1 MSDRTRV
8 HPARLRAA
16 LFVTCAACT
25 LWLMVQNTI
34 LFTLLP
40 WDRLAPAF
48 AAPEPILRAAIAGI
62 AQLSLVPIAFAL
74 GWLVSRQS
82 ARAAESRERV
92 HE

>member
-1 MSDRTRV
+1 MRSRTLA
-8 HPARLRAA
+8 HSPKLRAA

-25 LWLMVQNTI
+25 LWLLVQNTI
-34 LFTLLP
+34 LLTFMP
-40 WDRLAPAF
+40 WHRVVPAF
-48 AAPEPILRAAIAGI
+48 EVSSIARAAITGI

-82 ARAAESRERV
+82 AGAANSRERV